1 MESSIGAERI
11 PSTCDVKDALTLK
24 LQEGFAASVAMEHY
38 PLAYQ
43 LSYLLLH
50 YFEFLVLMD
59 SLLIKFPDF
68 VLLASGLIFEH
79 FFYFL
84 GLFLV
89 AT

>member
-1 MESSIGAERI
+1 MLYAFELCLEFG
-11 PSTCDVKDALTLK
+11 V
-24 LQEGFAASVAMEHY
+24 
-38 PLAYQ
+38 
-43 LSYLLLH
+43 LLLH